1 MKTSVIGF
9 PRVGKLR
16 ELKFVTEKFFR
27 GEADAAELEK
37 TGKEI
42 RLEQWKWQKD
52 SRIDFIPSG
61 DFSFY
66 DTTLD
71 AAVLFNIIPKRYKTL
86 GLSEQD
92 TYFAMARG
100 YQGAQ
105 GDVKALAHALSLT
118 SPHPAKEPFW
128 HFVWRDPEDVLS
140 TPVSDDGKRL
150 YARAF
155 STAIPKLPRRLPAVL
170 PSTVP
175 AVCTAFRHTS
185 V

>member
-71 AAVLFNIIPKRYKTL
+71 AAVLFNIFQSAIKHWDYRSGIRIL
-86 GLSEQD
+86 RWRAVIRER
-92 TYFAMARG
+92 RG
-100 YQGAQ
+100 M
-105 GDVKALAHALSLT
+105 
-118 SPHPAKEPFW
+118 
-128 HFVWRDPEDVLS
+128 
-140 TPVSDDGKRL
+140 
-150 YARAF
+150 
-155 STAIPKLPRRLPAVL
+155 
-170 PSTVP
+170 
-175 AVCTAFRHTS
+175 
-185 V
+185 

>member
-1 MKTSVIGF
+1 MGISKKGGFFMKTSVIGF

-66 DTTLD
+66 DTILD

-92 TYFAMARG
+92 TYFAMARLSG
-100 YQGAQ
+100 SAGGCKSA
-105 GDVKALAHALSLT
+105 GDEKMV
-118 SPHPAKEPFW
+118 
-128 HFVWRDPEDVLS
+128 
-140 TPVSDDGKRL
+140 
-150 YARAF
+150 
-155 STAIPKLPRRLPAVL
+155 
-170 PSTVP
+170 
-175 AVCTAFRHTS
+175 
-185 V
+185 